1 MSQNHRKV
9 PARELRRFRMRVLY
23 RDGFRCRR
31 CHAAG
36 KLEAHHRVPIALG
49 GAPLDIDNGIT
60 LCRTCHFASTAKQN
74 RKPLTPAEKLWKRL
88 VEELAATSD

>member
-36 KLEAHHRVPIALG
+36 KLEAHHLVKISLG
-49 GAPLDIDNGIT
+49 GDPLDIDNGLT
-60 LCRTCHFASTAKQN
+60 LCRGCHIRVTSKEN
-74 RKPLTPAEKLWKRL
+74 SKPLTPAEKLWKRL